1 MGLRLGLAEVS
12 TTYTTAE
19 VGDGAGVPF
28 FFFFFFFLL
37 FSQSSHQKVDADFQ
51 EIQKTT
57 LATMRSA
64 LACDNQRRGG
74 GV

>member
-28 FFFFFFFLL
+28 FFFFFFFC
-37 FSQSSHQKVDADFQ
+37 SSLNLPTRKSTQISKRY
-51 EIQKTT
+51 K
-57 LATMRSA
+57 RP
-64 LACDNQRRGG
+64 R
-74 GV
+74 